1 MSLGDFMNE
10 NFDINSVFDNLTD
23 VKFPR
28 WKDLPEL
35 DLYMDQVLVLMD
47 KYLCRAN
54 LDKAT
59 GSDEDS
65 IITSSMVNNYV
76 KKEYM
81 PAPVKKKYGKEHIA
95 HLIIICIMKQSL
107 PIPVIDTFI
116 KSMLEVM
123 PINELL
129 DTFIETYEQSFIAAA
144 DRLKEISVVSS
155 DDERARRA
163 IIATRATALS
173 NSGIIVADTIFKSL
187 KSEEPVEKKKKSKD
201 ED

>member
-1 MSLGDFMNE
+1 MNE
-10 NFDINSVFDNLTD
+10 NFDVNSVFDNLTD

-47 KYLCRAN
+47 KYLCRVN

-59 GSDEDS
+59 GSDEDAL
-65 IITSSMVNNYV
+65 ITSSMVNNYV

-123 PINELL
+123 PISELL
-129 DTFIETYEQSFIAAA
+129 DTFIDTYEKSFIAAA
-144 DRLKEISVVSS
+144 DRLKELSDVSNS
-155 DDERARRA
+155 DERTRRA
-163 IIATRATALS
+163 IIAIRSTALS
-173 NSGIIVADTIFKSL
+173 NSGIIVSDTVLKSL
-187 KSEEPVEKKKKSKD
+187 ESEPEKKKKKSKD
-201 ED
+201 EDKE

>member
-1 MSLGDFMNE
+1 MGDIMNE
-10 NFDINSVFDNLTD
+10 NFDLNSVFDNLSD

-47 KYLCRAN
+47 KYLCRVN

-59 GSDEDS
+59 GCDEEGL
-65 IITSSMVNNYV
+65 ITSSMVNNYV

-123 PINELL
+123 PISELL
-129 DTFIETYEQSFIAAA
+129 DTFIDTYEQSFIAAA
-144 DRLKEISVVSS
+144 DRLKELSVVSS
-155 DDERARRA
+155 SDERTRRA
-163 IIATRATALS
+163 IIAIRSTALS
-173 NSGIIVADTIFKSL
+173 NSGIIVSDTVLKSL
-187 KSEEPVEKKKKSKD
+187 ENEPEKKKKKSKD
-201 ED
+201 EDKE